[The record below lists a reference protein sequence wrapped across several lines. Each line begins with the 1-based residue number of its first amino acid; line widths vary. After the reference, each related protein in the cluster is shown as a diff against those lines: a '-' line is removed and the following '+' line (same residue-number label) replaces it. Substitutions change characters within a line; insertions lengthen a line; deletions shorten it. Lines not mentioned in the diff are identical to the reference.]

1 MSLQCYKINFIALET
16 EVFKGV
22 VKMKMSSKIA
32 FASYSQKQ
40 MIAYLEISDFIY
52 SYL

>member
-22 VKMKMSSKIA
+22 VKLKIA